1 MEPGE
6 SLAQAAVREVLEE
19 TGVRL
24 DTQSIM
30 FSSSQPW
37 PFPSQLMLGMQ
48 ARAAEG
54 KGSVIDISSRD
65 LELEDAKWFTRLEV
79 LEALGLAD
87 DGTEKRSGELKLPPD
102 YAIAHSL
109 IKSWAV
115 DTPSSAFNKNPKLY
129 LLFTKKERATMP
141 VPRSLH
147 DHSKGLNKIFE
158 ILLKKTNQYSSSA
171 TATKTLAERTNAAP
185 TASLKAL
192 AEREINNSSSSIVT
206 GNPSLERQ
214 FENKFEKSFL
224 SSLFPTNGPQSFKL
238 VQIINAKKDHSAAM
252 ASSVASLSSVKL
264 DRVFAQIYAA
274 LEAGPQSIETA
285 ESLFH
290 KSIRSN
296 RTRVMEKM
304 ISISM
309 VNRFIQVL
317 LERQVQ
323 ERRQGQSSAFNDS
336 WEARAWE
343 WLDNIPRYGLKANL
357 HSYCLFLDYYL
368 DQAVSRVDKAKQVL
382 EKIKEN
388 WSVICEDLAE
398 EEGESVF
405 DSAFVSGSSAL
416 DSLSSEK
423 TIPTLGDSIA
433 ADECFSGDKA
443 NLEKLNEVLV
453 SAGHKPLSRFAE
465 KSISELLLSALGEE
479 PLPTECDPTSTS
491 SKSNDGEE
499 DLRKLNLEATET
511 IGVNILL
518 SILKSKESIA
528 GMDKYNQQLWLESR
542 ALTAAQDQF
551 EQEQKKMP
559 KDLRKLSH
567 LPQNLISSWHQAL
580 QQELLNTIQK
590 PSKKE
595 DESIIPFLKLV
606 SPDIVCRIVIAS
618 ILRLPHRKN
627 HDESPEKALTRF
639 GQFSLIELAQL
650 IGNSIQREHNL
661 QQLHLKKNQKKVFLS
676 DLLSISNMQQSST
689 KFSSICKRVYKESMR
704 MASCLIWPYGEQF

>member
-1 MEPGE
+1 
-6 SLAQAAVREVLEE
+6 
-19 TGVRL
+19 
-24 DTQSIM
+24 
-30 FSSSQPW
+30 
-37 PFPSQLMLGMQ
+37 
-48 ARAAEG
+48 
-54 KGSVIDISSRD
+54 
-65 LELEDAKWFTRLEV
+65 
-79 LEALGLAD
+79 
-87 DGTEKRSGELKLPPD
+87 
-102 YAIAHSL
+102 
-109 IKSWAV
+109 
-115 DTPSSAFNKNPKLY
+115 
-129 LLFTKKERATMP
+129 MP
-141 VPRSLH
+141 VPRSIH
-147 DHSKGLNKIFE
+147 DHSKGLNKIFG

-192 AEREINNSSSSIVT
+192 AEREINNSSSSSSIVSST

-224 SSLFPTNGPQSFKL
+224 SSLFPSNGPQSFKL

-323 ERRQGQSSAFNDS
+323 ERRQGQGSAFNDS
-336 WEARAWE
+336 WEARASE
-343 WLDNIPRYGLKANL
+343 WLDNMPRYGMKANL

-382 EKIKEN
+382 DKIKEN
-388 WSVICEDLAE
+388 WNVLCEDVAE
-398 EEGESVF
+398 EEGESF
-405 DSAFVSGSSAL
+405 LDSAIASGSGAL
-416 DSLSSEK
+416 DSLARSEK

-433 ADECFSGDKA
+433 ADECFSGDKTK
-443 NLEKLNEVLV
+443 LEKLNEVLV

-479 PLPTECDPTSTS
+479 PLSTKSDPTSTS
-491 SKSNDGEE
+491 LKSNEGDE

-567 LPQNLISSWHQAL
+567 LPQNLIASWHQAL

-661 QQLHLKKNQKKVFLS
+661 QQLHLKKNQKKVFS
-676 DLLSISNMQQSST
+676 RRPSHY
-689 KFSSICKRVYKESMR
+689 F
-704 MASCLIWPYGEQF
+704 